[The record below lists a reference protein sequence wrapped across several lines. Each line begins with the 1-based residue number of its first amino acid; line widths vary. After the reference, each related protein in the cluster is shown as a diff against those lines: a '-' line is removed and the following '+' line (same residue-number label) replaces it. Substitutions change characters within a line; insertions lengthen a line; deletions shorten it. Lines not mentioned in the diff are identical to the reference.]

1 MQPPVKL
8 RNSKLCLVSIYLTIH
23 GIFKRL
29 AKSLIR
35 LRVCAGWSEP
45 LLVAHATL
53 LEISCRGSIQVFFD
67 LSLRNSFL
75 ASGDFRHLL
84 ITLANSLDP
93 DQRTD
98 LFWTVWHSD
107 RVPEIFLE
115 KVNFE
120 KKSAND
126 NKSRKNYQACKEL
139 ITTFF

>member
-98 LFWTVWHSD
+98 RFWTKLFGTLI
-107 RVPEIFLE
+107 EFL
-115 KVNFE
+115 KYFLKKLIL
-120 KKSAND
+120 KKSQPMTTKAGKITKHA
-126 NKSRKNYQACKEL
+126 KS
-139 ITTFF
+139 